1 MFRHRSLLPA
11 LGAVVCMITLSSCGS
26 TDEPQATAD
35 DQATQ
40 EVIVDPCINWG
51 RGYFTAPDSEW
62 AATPEEAVR
71 ATAGDEVDLGDTTRK
86 SQKIVVVAVT
96 KGDDVGSYDV
106 LKRKDRWVVIG
117 GDGCA
122 GQGGAPERGERPS
135 CGPSPTEDGY
145 YSEICRI
152 EP

>member
-1 MFRHRSLLPA
+1 M
-11 LGAVVCMITLSSCGS
+11 
-26 TDEPQATAD
+26 
-35 DQATQ
+35 
-40 EVIVDPCINWG
+40 DPCMNWG
-51 RGYFTAPDSEW
+51 RGYFTAPDTEW

-86 SQKIVVVAVT
+86 PRNYDIQGDDLVVVAVT

-106 LKRKDRWVVIG
+106 LKREGRWVVIG

-122 GQGGAPERGERPS
+122 GQDGAPEREERPED
-135 CGPSPTEDGY
+135 CGPEPTEDGY
-145 YSEICRI
+145 YDEFCVI